1 MQNATLSLL
10 FTIVDRG
17 KGENVTRLL
26 QKDGVG
32 NHLIALGTGTAHRDL
47 MSLLGLRDTE
57 KDVVVTFLPAQKANR
72 AMRRLSHALEID
84 LPGKGIAFTVPLSS
98 VAGKRTLNF
107 LMGGEAPAA
116 PGEERKTMQQ
126 ENIQNDLVIAIVNR
140 GFTDLVMDAA
150 RPAGARGGTVLH
162 ARGVGAREA
171 AQFFHITIE
180 PEKEMVLIIV
190 DHDKKIPVM
199 QAIVRGAGLNTE
211 GSGIVFSLPVTSVMG
226 LKTPEAEEM
235 QEEGDEA

>member
-1 MQNATLSLL
+1 M
-10 FTIVDRG
+10 
-17 KGENVTRLL
+17 
-26 QKDGVG
+26 
-32 NHLIALGTGTAHRDL
+32 
-47 MSLLGLRDTE
+47 
-57 KDVVVTFLPAQKANR
+57 
-72 AMRRLSHALEID
+72 
-84 LPGKGIAFTVPLSS
+84 PLSS

-107 LMGGEAPAA
+107 LMGGEVPAA

-150 RPAGARGGTVLH
+150 RPA
-162 ARGVGAREA
+162 GAREA